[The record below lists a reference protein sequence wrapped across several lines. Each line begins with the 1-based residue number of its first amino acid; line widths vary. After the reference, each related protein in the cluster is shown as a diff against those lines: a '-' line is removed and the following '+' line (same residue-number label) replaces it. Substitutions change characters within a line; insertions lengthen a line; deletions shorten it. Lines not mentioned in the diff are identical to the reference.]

1 MRNAKTQPGF
11 NLLAERRSWVYK
23 NGEPEVAYALIGNF
37 FYGERT

>member
-1 MRNAKTQPGF
+1 MRNEKPHLGF
-11 NLLAERRSWVYK
+11 NLLAERGSWVYK